1 VSRDPRGQW
10 LLLGLGSAALLI
22 ALLLHGFAHGTL
34 GEAPHQKEGAPAA
47 RELLD
52 AGPVIDL
59 SGNKPRS
66 MRIPAG
72 TIALTFDDGPDPRW
86 TPQILDVLK
95 RHHAHATFFT
105 VGARVAENPAIVRR
119 MLREGNEI
127 GSHTFTHVDMGSAT
141 AGRQRLELELTQ
153 RALAGAAGVRTRL
166 WRPPYSSVVDAVTGP
181 DLVAAKRAAQE
192 GYLMVL
198 TDRDTEDW
206 QRPGVPKIVASAI
219 AETKPGEG
227 AVIMMHDAGGPR
239 DQTVLALDQIL
250 DKLQGRRFATISEAL
265 GMPRGDVP
273 AQGADKLIGGAL
285 VTAQRSSDWVI
296 GVLETL
302 FAITAVLTFIR
313 LAVLVGFARAQ
324 VRRRTR
330 DAPQYDAP
338 VTVVLPAY
346 NEESGVASAI
356 LSIIA
361 TTHQLELIV
370 VDDGSTDRTAEIVE
384 ELIDSLPPG
393 SPSVRLIR
401 KVNGGKPSALNAGIT
416 EAAHDLIVMVDG
428 DTVFQP
434 DTLGHLMKPFADARV
449 GAVSGNTKVANRGGI
464 LGGWQH
470 LEYVVGFN
478 LDRRMYDMLGCMPTI
493 PGAIGA
499 FRRESLLQVGG
510 VSTETLAED
519 TDLSMAICRAGWRIA
534 YAEKAL
540 AWTEAPDSLGQLWR
554 QRYRWCYGTLQAIW
568 KHRKARGT
576 LGLVAIP
583 YMLLFQVLLPL
594 IAPAVDVFLP
604 YGLLVLNPELVLLSY
619 LTFTGVQAIVVGY
632 ALWLDGE
639 KYRTLWTL
647 PLQQIVYRQLM
658 YLVVIQSVTSALLG
672 SRLRWH
678 TSLRAGTFAIPDRL
692 PVEKASA
699 EPADSTFSD
708 GPRVRTAPEPPEQ
721 LVGRKAELELL
732 DETLISAIGG
742 QPELIVIEGSAG
754 LGVSSLLSQLI
765 THAASFQIAYARC
778 VPLEQSFA
786 YGVLRQLFPGAEEE
800 PVSHAASES
809 GGLRQ
814 AAMAGYLQQAAT
826 LSAARPLLIIIDDVQ
841 WADRASL
848 EWLDHLTTRWS
859 GLTLAVVLGRTSR
872 GALPLPDCA
881 LRVPLTPLSAAD
893 AAELLG
899 LPLDFAAACAE
910 ASGGAPYLLTELGT
924 ALAARGM
931 AATSANIRR
940 VRSFTPDS
948 ILRMVLERVHRAGPE
963 AVALAQ
969 AVAILEEPAEPS
981 LCLEISGATPTAIS
995 QLAAVRI
1002 LGDGLTFRHPL
1013 VRDALLAELTP
1024 DQRRSLHRK
1033 AARALHERA
1042 GETERMAAHIILGD
1056 LVDEEWVLDVLV
1068 EAARI
1073 AQHRGALAETCAH
1086 LDWIARLLGPENRSE
1101 LLIQLGQVQAH
1112 LDPEAAA
1119 RTFRE
1124 ALPGSSV
1131 ALRERITAELSRVQR
1146 GASGSH
1152 PGIG

>member
-1 VSRDPRGQW
+1 VSKDPRGQW
-10 LLLGLGSAALLI
+10 LLVALGSVTLLI
-22 ALLLHGFAHGTL
+22 ALLFHGFSQGTL
-34 GEAPHQKEGAPAA
+34 GEAPHQKDGAPTTK
-47 RELLD
+47 ELRD

-59 SGNKPRS
+59 SGDRPRS
-66 MRIPAG
+66 MRMPAG

-95 RHHAHATFFT
+95 RHNAHATFFT
-105 VGARVAENPAIVRR
+105 VGARVAENPALVRR
-119 MLREGNEI
+119 MLREGHEV
-127 GSHTFTHVDMGSAT
+127 GSHTFTHVDMGAAPVT
-141 AGRQRLELELTQ
+141 RQELELDLTQ

-166 WRPPYSSVVDAVTGP
+166 WRPPYSSVPDAVTES
-181 DLVAAKRAAQE
+181 DLAAAERAAGN
-192 GYLMVL
+192 GYLLVL

-206 QRPGVPKIVASAI
+206 QRPGVPQIVARAT
-219 AETKPGEG
+219 AETKRGEG

-239 DQTVLALDQIL
+239 DQTVLGLDQVL
-250 DKLQGRRFATISEAL
+250 TELKGNRFATISEAL
-265 GMPRGDVP
+265 GMPRSDVP
-273 AQGADKLIGGAL
+273 AQSADKLIGGAL

-296 GVLETL
+296 GTLEAL
-302 FAITAVLTFIR
+302 FAITALLTFLR

-324 VRRRTR
+324 ARRRTR
-330 DAPQYDAP
+330 DVPPYDAP

-361 TTHQLELIV
+361 TTHPLELIV

-393 SPSVRLIR
+393 SPPVRLIR

-434 DTLGHLMKPFADARV
+434 DTLGHLLRPFADARV

-499 FRRESLLQVGG
+499 FRREALVQAGG

-540 AWTEAPDSLGQLWR
+540 AWTEAPDSLSQLWR
-554 QRYRWCYGTLQAIW
+554 QRYRWCYGTLQSVW

-576 LGLVAIP
+576 LGFVAIP
-583 YMLLFQVLLPL
+583 YLLLFQVMLPL
-594 IAPAVDVFLP
+594 IAPSVDVFLL
-604 YGLLVLNPELVLLSY
+604 YGLFILDPKLVLFSY
-619 LTFTGVQAIVVGY
+619 LVFTGVQALVVGY

-647 PLQQIVYRQLM
+647 PLQQVVYRQLM
-658 YLVVIQSVTSALLG
+658 YLVVIQSITSALLG

-678 TSLRAGTFAIPDRL
+678 TTLRTGTFAMADRL
-692 PVEKASA
+692 PVEKAVA

-708 GPRVRTAPEPPEQ
+708 GSRIRTAPEPPER
-721 LVGRKAELELL
+721 LVGRKTELALL
-732 DETLISAIGG
+732 DETLISAAGG
-742 QPELIVIEGSAG
+742 QPELVVIEGSPG
-754 LGVSSLLSQLI
+754 MGVTSLLSQLI
-765 THAASFQIAYARC
+765 THAATFQIAYARC

-786 YGVLRQLFPGAEEE
+786 YGVLRQLFPDADEE
-800 PVSHAASES
+800 PVTHAASES
-809 GGLRQ
+809 GDLRK
-814 AAMAGYLQQAAT
+814 AAMEGYLQRVAT
-826 LSAARPLLIIIDDVQ
+826 LSAAQPLLIIIDDVQ

-848 EWLDHLTTRWS
+848 EWLDHLTARWS
-859 GLTLAVVLGRTSR
+859 RLSLAVILGRTSR
-872 GALPLPDCA
+872 GALTLPACA
-881 LRVPLTPLSAAD
+881 LRVPLTPLSPAEAAG
-893 AAELLG
+893 LLD
-899 LPLDFAAACAE
+899 LPLDFAAACVE
-910 ASGGAPYLLTELGT
+910 ASGGAPYLITELGT
-924 ALAARGM
+924 ALTARGM
-931 AATSANIRR
+931 AASSANIRR

-948 ILRMVLERVHRAGPE
+948 VLRMVLDRVHRAGPE
-963 AVALAQ
+963 AVALAR

-995 QLAAVRI
+995 QLAALRI

-1013 VRDALLAELTP
+1013 IRDGLLAELTP

-1033 AARALHERA
+1033 AARALHARA
-1042 GETERMAAHIILGD
+1042 GETERMAAHITLGD
-1056 LVDEEWVLDVLV
+1056 LVDEEWVVDVLV

-1073 AQHRGALAETCAH
+1073 AQHRGALSETCAH

-1101 LLIQLGQVQAH
+1101 VLVQLGQVQVH

-1124 ALPGSSV
+1124 AIPGSSV